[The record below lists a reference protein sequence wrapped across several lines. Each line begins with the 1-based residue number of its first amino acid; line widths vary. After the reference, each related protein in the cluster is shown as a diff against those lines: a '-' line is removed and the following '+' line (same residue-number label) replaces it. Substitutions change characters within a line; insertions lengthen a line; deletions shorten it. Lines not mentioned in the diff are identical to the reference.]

1 MNEKISRLMD
11 GELDGPELQSALA
24 ALKGGAAHQTWA
36 CYHAIGDVLRG
47 DAPARAFACGLKPG
61 LAAQLAAEPT
71 VLAPRRTVVEKTATW
86 GWAAAATIAAAGIVG
101 WTAFSLV
108 DNTPA
113 AVAKAGEAGRLR
125 AAQVRPAATCAL
137 PSRSGANSCTSHSS
151 RGQQSLSANATK
163 RAVVALKPK
172 SFAA

>member
-1 MNEKISRLMD
+1 MVMNEKISRLMD

-24 ALKGGAAHQTWA
+24 SLKSGEAHRTWA

-47 DAPARAFACGLKPG
+47 DMPARAFACGLKPA

-71 VLAPRRTVVEKTATW
+71 VLAPRRTMVEKTATW

-108 DNTPA
+108 DDTPA
-113 AVAKAGEAGRLR
+113 AVAKAREAGSLR
-125 AAQVRPAATCAL
+125 AAQVRPAATV
-137 PSRSGANSCTSHSS
+137 PSDY
-151 RGQQSLSANATK
+151 
-163 RAVVALKPK
+163 VVAHQEYSPAGSLQAVGPYLR
-172 SFAA
+172 AAAIQSEARP

>member
-24 ALKGGAAHQTWA
+24 ALKSGEAHQTWA

-47 DAPARAFACGLKPG
+47 DASPRAFACGLKPA
-61 LAAQLAAEPT
+61 LATALAAEPT
-71 VLAPRRTVVEKTATW
+71 VLAPRRTVVEKTVTW

-113 AVAKAGEAGRLR
+113 AVAKAGEAGTLR
-125 AAQVRPAATCAL
+125 ASQVRPAVTV
-137 PSRSGANSCTSHSS
+137 PSDY
-151 RGQQSLSANATK
+151 
-163 RAVVALKPK
+163 VVAHQEYSPAGSLQGVGPYLR
-172 SFAA
+172 SAAIQSVDARP